1 MTQTVDNRPTI
12 FEPSSPHFFTTSAE
26 NSCGREINYS
36 KLLWFVSELP
46 EKDIS
51 NEVVQCR

>member
-1 MTQTVDNRPTI
+1 MLGIRTLFNQKELSGPVLAVFYN
-12 FEPSSPHFFTTSAE
+12 
-26 NSCGREINYS
+26 

-51 NEVVQCR
+51 NVVVQCR